1 MYLFVLQ
8 IRRRKKPNQYLFL
21 SQEKNKTTRYQLN
34 ETFNTVVDGSVG
46 MMKNIP
52 PFYSNISISTLVMV
66 DFFAFCGLLLFH
78 LSKD

>member
-34 ETFNTVVDGSVG
+34 ETLNTVVDRSDD
-46 MMKNIP
+46 MKNIP
-52 PFYSNISISTLVMV
+52 PFYSNISIITLVMV